1 MPEHDASPVGIKFQR
16 LGGDESCA
24 KTCATKLSDCCT
36 WHVFR
41 KIVAAFTCAAR
52 AFAQVLAQAPGCAVQ
67 AVVDLLT
74 LWRATIRRGIVAAF
88 VTAILFACCGSEL
101 VFIGLGEV
109 PIVSGHLDD
118 KLLAVMGTIA
128 IVLTQLSDFMFGTML
143 TLQSRYHKEGGLEHK
158 PYRRSQKDT
167 PTSLNVCAFLAVALP
182 AARTVYNV
190 HDLACFL
197 AGKPCSTMTNP
208 HTGQQYY
215 RAGCQVADAVFMA
228 LNVPTY
234 QLGLVSLCKTAHS
247 RILEAADKW
256 KRRLATAASDPEGQ
270 MDTKPFVEEFDA
282 AAKAVGDLNH
292 EYAKTLCGVILV
304 RTSFILVYTTL
315 QLMMGH
321 TTSSWVYSV
330 VPALEMLS
338 LLGAAA
344 TVTEKHH
351 LLIQHANTA
360 AFGEDDGGHG
370 APSGGRTV
378 GRAAPQY
385 MACADRLAK
394 HVTAHR
400 SKLSVRVDT
409 PLIMVTR
416 SNVLRLTVG
425 IGTSLLTLL
434 IKDIIEANLHLAGIQ
449 FPQSNFTAAI
459 PIVA

>member
-1 MPEHDASPVGIKFQR
+1 M
-16 LGGDESCA
+16 
-24 KTCATKLSDCCT
+24 SDCCT
-36 WHVFR
+36 WHYVFR

-52 AFAQVLAQAPGCAVQ
+52 AFAQVLAQA
-67 AVVDLLT
+67 VVDLLT
-74 LWRATIRRGIVAAF
+74 LWRATIRRGIVSAVVA
-88 VTAILFACCGSEL
+88 AILFACSVSEL

-118 KLLAVMGTIA
+118 KLLAVVGTIA
-128 IVLTQLSDFMFGTML
+128 IVLTQLSDVMFGAML

-158 PYRRSQKDT
+158 PCRRSQKDT

-215 RAGCQVADAVFMA
+215 RAGCQVADAVCMA

-234 QLGLVSLCKTAHS
+234 QLGLVSQSKNAHS

-321 TTSSWVYSV
+321 MGV
-330 VPALEMLS
+330 
-338 LLGAAA
+338 
-344 TVTEKHH
+344 
-351 LLIQHANTA
+351 
-360 AFGEDDGGHG
+360 FG
-370 APSGGRTV
+370 S
-378 GRAAPQY
+378 
-385 MACADRLAK
+385 ACA
-394 HVTAHR
+394 
-400 SKLSVRVDT
+400 
-409 PLIMVTR
+409 
-416 SNVLRLTVG
+416 
-425 IGTSLLTLL
+425 
-434 IKDIIEANLHLAGIQ
+434 
-449 FPQSNFTAAI
+449 
-459 PIVA
+459 